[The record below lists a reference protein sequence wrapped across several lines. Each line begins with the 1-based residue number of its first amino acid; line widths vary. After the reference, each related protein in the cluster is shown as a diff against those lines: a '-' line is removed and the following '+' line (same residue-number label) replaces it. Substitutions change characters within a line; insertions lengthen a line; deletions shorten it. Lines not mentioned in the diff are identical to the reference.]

1 MVVESF
7 RLDGRVAVV
16 TGAGRGIGAAIA
28 RGLAEAGAHVAVSA
42 RTESDL
48 QAVARDVEACGW
60 TALVVPGD
68 LSDQGTMVSLVTST
82 VERFGRLDVLVN
94 NVGGTGPAAFLDVS
108 EQSFERSFSWNVTTA
123 FNMTQAAVPHLLD
136 SDAAAVV
143 NISSAAGRHASRGFI
158 AYGTAKAAL
167 IQLTRHLAAELAPRI
182 RVNSIA
188 PGAIATEALAG
199 ILTEDLEEAM
209 VAGTPLRRIGMVD
222 DVAAAA
228 VYLCSPASS
237 YVTGQVLP
245 VDGGTQASSLDLGLP
260 DLGPSVR

>member
-1 MVVESF
+1 MESF
-7 RLDGRVAVV
+7 DLGGRVAVV

-28 RGLAEAGAHVAVSA
+28 LALAEAGADVVLAA
-42 RTESDL
+42 RTGAQLDV
-48 QAVARDVEACGW
+48 VADAARCHGRA
-60 TALVVPGD
+60 ALVVAAD
-68 LSDQGTMVSLVTST
+68 LSNREAMEHLVSAAVDRL
-82 VERFGRLDVLVN
+82 GRIDVVVN
-94 NVGGTGPAAFLDVS
+94 NVGGTRPGPLLEVS
-108 EQSFERSFSWNVTTA
+108 EGSFERALSWNVTTA

-136 SDAAAVV
+136 SDGAAVV
-143 NISSAAGRHASRGFI
+143 NISSAAGRHASRGFT
-158 AYGTAKAAL
+158 AYGTAKAAM

-209 VAGTPLRRIGMVD
+209 VAGTPLRRLGMVD

>member
-7 RLDGRVAVV
+7 RLDDRVAVV
-16 TGAGRGIGAAIA
+16 TGAGRGIGAGIA

-48 QAVARDVEACGW
+48 QAVAGDVEAHGR

-68 LSDQGTMVSLVTST
+68 LSDREAMVSLVAST

-108 EQSFERSFSWNVTTA
+108 ERSFERTTA

-143 NISSAAGRHASRGFI
+143 NISSAAGRHASRGFT

-209 VAGTPLRRIGMVD
+209 VAGTPLRRLGMVD

-245 VDGGTQASSLDLGLP
+245 VDGGTQASILDLGLP